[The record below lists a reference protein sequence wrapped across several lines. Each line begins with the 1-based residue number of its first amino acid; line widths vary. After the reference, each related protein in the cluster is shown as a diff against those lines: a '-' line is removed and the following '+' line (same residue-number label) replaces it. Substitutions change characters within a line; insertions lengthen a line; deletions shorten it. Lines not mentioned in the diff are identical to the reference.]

1 MSTTA
6 QPSRR
11 PIYLILF
18 AALAAAAGNGISL
31 IAFPWLVLQHN
42 GSAFDASIVAGAAS
56 LPLLFSTLIAGT
68 AVDYLGRRRVSIIS
82 DALSATTVA
91 AVPVLAIM
99 FGHASITVGVLAVL
113 AALGALFDP
122 AGITARESMLPT
134 SAGWTLDRTNGF
146 YEAIFNVAYIVGPGL
161 GGLLIATIGGINT
174 MWVTAGAF
182 GVSILAIA
190 VPRLPGAGTPPGAA
204 RPEGP
209 WSGMVDGLRFMWN
222 LRVLCTLALIDLA
235 MTALYLPMESVLFPK
250 YFTDRHEPAHL
261 GWVLVALSI
270 GGLAGALAYPL
281 LVRRMSRRWTLLT
294 ATLTLGVSTALI
306 STLPPLPV
314 ILLLCGLIGLV
325 YGPIAP
331 IYNYVMQSK
340 SPPQTRGRVGR
351 CDDVPGICRRPTG
364 FHAGRPADRCHRASD
379 DVSGAGHSD
388 DRHRPGVASTF
399 LTSGIGRVVR
409 AGSWAYVGSLSWAS
423 MCWPA

>member
-122 AGITARESMLPT
+122 AGITARESMLPEAAT
-134 SAGWTLDRTNGF
+134 SA
-146 YEAIFNVAYIVGPGL
+146 
-161 GGLLIATIGGINT
+161 
-174 MWVTAGAF
+174 
-182 GVSILAIA
+182 
-190 VPRLPGAGTPPGAA
+190 
-204 RPEGP
+204 
-209 WSGMVDGLRFMWN
+209 
-222 LRVLCTLALIDLA
+222 
-235 MTALYLPMESVLFPK
+235 
-250 YFTDRHEPAHL
+250 
-261 GWVLVALSI
+261 
-270 GGLAGALAYPL
+270 
-281 LVRRMSRRWTLLT
+281 
-294 ATLTLGVSTALI
+294 
-306 STLPPLPV
+306 
-314 ILLLCGLIGLV
+314 
-325 YGPIAP
+325 
-331 IYNYVMQSK
+331 
-340 SPPQTRGRVGR
+340 
-351 CDDVPGICRRPTG
+351 PGICRRPTG

-379 DVSGAGHSD
+379 DVSGAGHSA

-399 LTSGIGRVVR
+399 LASGIGRVVR
-409 AGSWAYVGSLSWAS
+409 AGSWVYVGSLSWAS